1 MLLDH
6 SGKWTSNNRNILR
19 KTAPFSDEPMTPAR
33 LRGSSCTTDIGSRTS
48 GGIGINYIRNS
59 FLPEISRSSIVRCET
74 IKSTVY
80 FDHGNPSNPFKPDQN
95 LVLPRCIRQWRY
107 LSWWTFQP
115 WRSHDMTLHLHWV
128 LLYKVSGERTRKTY
142 PPNNYIDR
150 NGAYMRTCS
159 ICNLFVASF
168 ARTHCPTSL
177 LPSNTFSPR
186 RPTLR

>member
-1 MLLDH
+1 
-6 SGKWTSNNRNILR
+6 
-19 KTAPFSDEPMTPAR
+19 MTPAR

-59 FLPEISRSSIVRCET
+59 FLPEISRSVPLFVVKQR
-74 IKSTVY
+74 STVY
-80 FDHGNPSNPFKPDQN
+80 FFWGCARFHTHTHTCSTSISKKHVNMRVNLRIGSSMATQSKSGVAMLHSPMEIPFLVNFPTLAITWHDPSFALDIAIQSIRGKNTQN
-95 LVLPRCIRQWRY
+95 ISTQQL
-107 LSWWTFQP
+107 
-115 WRSHDMTLHLHWV
+115 
-128 LLYKVSGERTRKTY
+128 
-142 PPNNYIDR
+142 DR